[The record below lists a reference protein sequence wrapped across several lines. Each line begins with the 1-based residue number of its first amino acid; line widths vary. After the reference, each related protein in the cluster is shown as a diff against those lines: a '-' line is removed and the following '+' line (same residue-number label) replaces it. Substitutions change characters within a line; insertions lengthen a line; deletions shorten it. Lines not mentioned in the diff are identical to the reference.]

1 MTYSYDLDDCY
12 HLVSSE
18 CYKNSYAVLAKNK
31 DTEIE
36 LKEAASRY
44 QSSRSPYE
52 IWVDGERK
60 EVKPDELLVF
70 LSKDRQHKYSAEWSN
85 NKIIVDTPAHR
96 VQYNGR
102 ELSVE

>member
-1 MTYSYDLDDCY
+1 M
-12 HLVSSE
+12 SSE

-31 DTEIE
+31 DNVKHVILYHEITKIE

-70 LSKDRQHKYSAEWSN
+70 LSKDKQ
-85 NKIIVDTPAHR
+85 
-96 VQYNGR
+96 
-102 ELSVE
+102 

>member
-1 MTYSYDLDDCY
+1 MDDCY

-31 DTEIE
+31 DNVKHVIMYHEDTKIE

-52 IWVDGERK
+52 ILVDGERK
-60 EVKPDELLVF
+60 EVRPDELLVF
-70 LSKDRQHKYSAEWSN
+70 LSKDRQ
-85 NKIIVDTPAHR
+85 
-96 VQYNGR
+96 
-102 ELSVE
+102 

>member
-1 MTYSYDLDDCY
+1 MGY
-12 HLVSSE
+12 HE
-18 CYKNSYAVLAKNK
+18 
-31 DTEIE
+31 DTKIE

-60 EVKPDELLVF
+60 EVRPDELLVY

-85 NKIIVDTPAHR
+85 NKITVDTPAHR

-102 ELSVE
+102 ELSVETSSLSAFLIVVSVVITIKINVVT